1 MGYKE
6 KWNPV
11 LVCILR
17 VGFIETF
24 MSPYFELVFFLG
36 FMLKKNSQIFVHFF
50 MGYKE
55 KVTFFFVCIFYRLVY
70 KKKHSYPL
78 VFRVSFGIHV
88 KEKQPDFL
96 FFMGYKEKVTFKEK
110 LNLFLFMFYWWVNK
124 NIQPLFVYVLLV
136 DQ

>member
-11 LVCILR
+11 FVCILG

-70 KKKHSYPL
+70 KRNIHIPLFLEFLLGFMLKKNSQIFYFL
-78 VFRVSFGIHV
+78 WAIKKNGTS
-88 KEKQPDFL
+88 FL
-96 FFMGYKEKVTFKEK
+96 FI
-110 LNLFLFMFYWWVNK
+110 FYGLINK
-124 NIQPLFVYVLLV
+124 NIHNFFNCFY
-136 DQ
+136 

>member
-11 LVCILR
+11 FVCILG

-96 FFMGYKEKVTFKEK
+96 FFMGYKEK
-110 LNLFLFMFYWWVNK
+110 LNLFLFMFYW
-124 NIQPLFVYVLLV
+124 
-136 DQ
+136 